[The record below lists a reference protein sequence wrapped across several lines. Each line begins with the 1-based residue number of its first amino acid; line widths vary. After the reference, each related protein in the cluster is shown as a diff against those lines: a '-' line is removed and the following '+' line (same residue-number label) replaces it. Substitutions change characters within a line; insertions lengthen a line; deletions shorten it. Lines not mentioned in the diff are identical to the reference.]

1 MLLRK
6 VQTVVDDPSAWTHSS
21 ATGSSLAWPF
31 SASVTYNPMRV
42 VMWERNIST
51 RITCVMKRIPHVGSG
66 TLRPPLTSAPNHET
80 NIVMSMSLWTTTAG
94 TVTPEVSHVGR
105 DLGVMS
111 LLDLADC
118 LVDGAGILSS
128 LTPVALA
135 RCLRDLERLR
145 VTYFVCNST
154 PFLLL

>member
-1 MLLRK
+1 M
-6 VQTVVDDPSAWTHSS
+6 VDDPSAWTHSS

-31 SASVTYNPMRV
+31 SASVTYNPIRV

-51 RITCVMKRIPHVGSG
+51 QITCVMKRIPHVGSG
-66 TLRPPLTSAPNHET
+66 TLRPPLTSAPSHDT
-80 NIVMSMSLWTTTAG
+80 NIVMNMSLWTITAG
-94 TVTPEVSHVGR
+94 SVTPEVSHVG
-105 DLGVMS
+105 LGRVMS

-118 LVDGAGILSS
+118 LVDGAAGILSS

-135 RCLRDLERLR
+135 RCLRDLKRLR